1 MLALRC
7 VWHQVNN
14 YRVLCS
20 WLHMANAGQTGG
32 GAAGNPYVNMSS
44 DIYMGGSVPDP
55 ESGEMDLARS
65 RPGHLTLP
73 SIPLPISTHV
83 HYYHPL
89 DPTHIHGNLYIK
101 VTVVDL
107 SGLASTQRKNIQ

>member
-20 WLHMANAGQTGG
+20 WLHMANAGQNSGG
-32 GAAGNPYVNMSS
+32 TAANPYINMSS

-65 RPGHLTLP
+65 RPGHLPRSHITFPVSPMCTTL
-73 SIPLPISTHV
+73 IPLSQVKSPYRCLLLIFLVQHLPHQFT
-83 HYYHPL
+83 L
-89 DPTHIHGNLYIK
+89 LT
-101 VTVVDL
+101 
-107 SGLASTQRKNIQ
+107 